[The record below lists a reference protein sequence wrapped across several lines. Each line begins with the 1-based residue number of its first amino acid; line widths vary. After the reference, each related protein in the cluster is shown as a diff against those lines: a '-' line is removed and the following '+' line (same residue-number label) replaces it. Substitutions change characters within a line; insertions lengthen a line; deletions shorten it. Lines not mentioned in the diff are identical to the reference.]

1 MLYVCF
7 SCAHH
12 PFIDCSADYKNQQ
25 PRPTRGTILHVVAG
39 ARAPCLHR
47 RWIGRACSAC
57 PRSRS
62 RPSGLVAVGE
72 ACHCSHMSLASD
84 ARGVSA
90 LFRLASFV
98 LPCVQTWRSVW
109 KTNEQSL
116 DHCSASE
123 WEQDATISG
132 EEPPVSSDIEA
143 NTADLSQYS
152 YGNLLPAILKPNGPA
167 KDRFR
172 TC

>member
-1 MLYVCF
+1 MLFLCTPPLYRLF
-7 SCAHH
+7 SRLQK
-12 PFIDCSADYKNQQ
+12 SATSPNSRNDSARRRRSSCPLPSQKMDRTSLFGMS
-25 PRPTRGTILHVVAG
+25 PISFTSFGPCRSGRGM
-39 ARAPCLHR
+39 
-47 RWIGRACSAC
+47 
-57 PRSRS
+57 
-62 RPSGLVAVGE
+62 PSF
-72 ACHCSHMSLASD
+72 HMSLASD

-123 WEQDATISG
+123 CEQDATISG
-132 EEPPVSSDIEA
+132 EEPPGSSDIEA
-143 NTADLSQYS
+143 NTANLSQYG